1 MSDEQQRRGDAE
13 RGGSEPDETRLFG
26 PAATEFDP
34 AATGQI
40 QPDDGPRSG
49 DAWILDHTEQMPRPD
64 TGGDETVL
72 APRADATSVMPA
84 VAGDPGRSEAAARA
98 AAGQNDA
105 WSGRAEVRSP
115 RPGQGGDFTGEGWD
129 GEPPEREPRGK
140 WWLPIVIGI
149 AVLVLLAV
157 LGVGVWLIAKNS
169 GSDDGTPAPTS
180 TATATTAPT
189 TEATT
194 TPPTTAPTTTTTT
207 EPAEPAEVTVPALK
221 GLSSADARQA
231 LDRSG
236 LAYRLRFV
244 TSTDA
249 DPGTVID
256 CDPAEGEQV
265 PSDTTVTLIIAA
277 APSSSPTVSPTPS
290 TTAPTDTN
298 NQPAGN

>member
-1 MSDEQQRRGDAE
+1 MSDEQQRRGGAE
-13 RGGSEPDETRLFG
+13 RGGPEPDETR
-26 PAATEFDP
+26 PFDP
-34 AATGQI
+34 AGTEQI

-49 DAWILDHTEQMPRPD
+49 DAWILDHTEQMPRAEV
-64 TGGDETVL
+64 GGDETVI

-84 VAGDPGRSEAAARA
+84 VTGDPGRSEAAARA

-129 GEPPEREPRGK
+129 GEPPGREPRGK

-149 AVLVLLAV
+149 AVLVLLAL
-157 LGVGVWLIAKNS
+157 LGVGVWLIAKNA
-169 GSDDGTPAPTS
+169 GSDDSTPTPTS
-180 TATATTAPT
+180 TATATTPPT

-194 TPPTTAPTTTTTT
+194 TPPTTAPTTTTATTT
-207 EPAEPAEVTVPALK
+207 EPAGPAEVTVPALK

-277 APSSSPTVSPTPS
+277 APSTSPTVSTTPS
-290 TTAPTDTN
+290 TTAPTDTD